1 MCCTVFSE
9 RDLGEEGVATSEDD
23 VLGELLAEVDRDIH
37 HALED
42 HRLHRL
48 LQALLATPAP
58 AQRESPAAW

>member
-1 MCCTVFSE
+1 VFSE
-9 RDLGEEGVATSEDD
+9 RDLRELGEEGVAAGEDD
-23 VLGELLAEVDRDIH
+23 VLGELLAEVNRDVH

-58 AQRESPAAW
+58 AQRESPPAW